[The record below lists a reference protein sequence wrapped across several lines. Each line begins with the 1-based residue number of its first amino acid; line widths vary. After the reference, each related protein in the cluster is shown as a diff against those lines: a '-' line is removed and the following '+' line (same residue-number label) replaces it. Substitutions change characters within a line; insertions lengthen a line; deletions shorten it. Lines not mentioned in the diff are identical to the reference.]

1 MLMEKAGSLPAAG
14 QKISLWFVILLL
26 GILTTTGAVGFARY
40 GYTTILPSMMEGLG
54 LDNTGMGLMASWQPG
69 GI

>member
-14 QKISLWFVILLL
+14 QKKFHYGFVILLL

-40 GYTTILPSMMEGLG
+40 GYMAILPSRWKGL
-54 LDNTGMGLMASWQPG
+54 A
-69 GI
+69 